1 MNHPLLTRWL
11 TDNLYGLDEYT
22 TRDEVAAQM
31 IEDSPDI
38 ADRLERALGECQWE
52 NSCGVRPDHPVHKP
66 HRTYCTPDHAPYIDC
81 HPYQPLVA
89 P

>member
-31 IEDSPDI
+31 IADSPDI
-38 ADRLERALGECQWE
+38 ADRLERALDVCQY
-52 NSCGVRPDHPVHKP
+52 PVSNRASGLCERTEAG
-66 HRTYCTPDHAPYIDC
+66 HRGLYGIHR
-81 HPYQPLVA
+81 HQPLVT